1 LMGKSLSLMG
11 KSTIPMTIS
20 IANCECLPE
29 AILKVYQD
37 TSGCNPALQQQN
49 SRVPKTGCRHRFSIL
64 VTKRGKRLPESETQ
78 RLHRVAS
85 CLWDETSSI

>member
-1 LMGKSLSLMG
+1 
-11 KSTIPMTIS
+11 MTMFNV
-20 IANCECLPE
+20 ANCECLPE

-49 SRVPKTGCRHRFSIL
+49 SRMPKTGCLNRFSIL
-64 VTKRGKRLPESETQ
+64 ATERGKRLPESETQ

-85 CLWDETSSI
+85 CLSHGMRHPQYRHQENMYIYI